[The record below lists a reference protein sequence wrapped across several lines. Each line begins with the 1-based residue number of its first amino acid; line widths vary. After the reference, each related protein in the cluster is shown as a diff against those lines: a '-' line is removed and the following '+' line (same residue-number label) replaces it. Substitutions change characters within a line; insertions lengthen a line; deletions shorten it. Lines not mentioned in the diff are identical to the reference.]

1 MRVFAA
7 ITLAMTLAVPAAAQ
21 DVATQARAA
30 ATQLADASAK
40 LEKAEGARNRV
51 KALSET
57 VRAYEAG
64 LTAMRDG
71 LRRVVLR
78 EEQLSR
84 KLQASDGEIAQFLG
98 VLQSVGANPSPTAF
112 FHPQGPTGTA
122 RAGMLLAELTPA
134 LNAKAGLLRKDL
146 QEVQI
151 LRSLQQDAA
160 DQLQIGLSD
169 VQRARV
175 SLNRAMAER
184 TDLPKRFTEDPV
196 RTAILISSTETL
208 TGFASGLSEITL
220 DDQGVDLPPLDD
232 RIGGLVLPVQGIVLR
247 AANEADAAGIKRPG
261 MIIATRA
268 GALVTTPTAAT
279 IRYLGPLLDYGNVVI
294 LEPQSDTLFVFAGLD
309 VTYGAAGQVIAEGT
323 PLGLMGGLS
332 AENNATSASTDG
344 DGAGNGR
351 TETLYIEVRQ
361 QNVPQDPASWFRTDK
376 DG

>member
-7 ITLAMTLAVPAAAQ
+7 ITLAITLAVPAAAQ

>member
-1 MRVFAA
+1 MKIFAA

>member
-1 MRVFAA
+1 MKIFAA

-151 LRSLQQDAA
+151 LRTLQQDAA

>member
-1 MRVFAA
+1 
-7 ITLAMTLAVPAAAQ
+7 LASPAAAQ
-21 DVATQARAA
+21 DVASQARAA
-30 ATQLADASAK
+30 AAQLSDASAK
-40 LEKAEGARNRV
+40 LAKADGARNRV

-57 VRAYEAG
+57 VLAYEAG

-78 EEQLSR
+78 EEQLTR

-134 LNAKAGLLRKDL
+134 LNARAEILRTDL

-151 LRSLQQDAA
+151 LRALQQDAA

-184 TDLPKRFTEDPV
+184 TDLPLRFTEDPV

-208 TGFASGLSEITL
+208 TGFASGLSQITI
-220 DDQGVDLPPLDD
+220 DDTGADLPPLDD
-232 RIGGLVLPVQGIVLR
+232 RIGGLILPVQGIVLR

-261 MIIATRA
+261 LIIATRA
-268 GALVTTPTAAT
+268 GALVTSPTAAT
-279 IRYLGPLLDYGNVVI
+279 IRYIGPLLNYGNVVI
-294 LEPQSDTLFVFAGLD
+294 LEPQNDTLFVFAGLD
-309 VTYGAAGQVIAEGT
+309 ITYGATGQVITEGT
-323 PLGLMGGLS
+323 PLGLMGGLN